1 METLSFI
8 WYNFNA
14 IKSILN
20 KMKRGFH
27 MYYSTTDTY
36 QIKRSIF
43 NFTSKLTKKS
53 GQVSCKFVSDM
64 VYGIIKK
71 KDVKLSS
78 ISDA

>member
-1 METLSFI
+1 
-8 WYNFNA
+8 
-14 IKSILN
+14 
-20 KMKRGFH
+20 